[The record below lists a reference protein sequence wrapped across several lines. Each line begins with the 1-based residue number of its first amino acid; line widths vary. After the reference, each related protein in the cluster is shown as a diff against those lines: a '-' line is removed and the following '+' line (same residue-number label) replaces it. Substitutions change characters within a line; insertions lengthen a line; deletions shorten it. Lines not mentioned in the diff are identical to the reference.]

1 MKKAKNQKQKQKNSP
16 FVNYFFPLPGKKNYQ
31 VKATFYVPH
40 MKHLHKLRIAGSGI
54 NKMAA
59 IGCVF
64 RGLWRNSVKTAN
76 VCLRSAPK
84 PAVLFSSNTGKILI
98 GRKGT

>member
-1 MKKAKNQKQKQKNSP
+1 MIS
-16 FVNYFFPLPGKKNYQ
+16 FPSLGKKNYQ
-31 VKATFYVPH
+31 VKAKFYVPN
-40 MKHLHKLRIAGSGI
+40 MTHLHKLRITGSEE

-59 IGCVF
+59 IGRVF

-76 VCLRSAPK
+76 VCLIPAPK
-84 PAVLFSSNTGKILI
+84 PAVLFSSNTGKILV